1 MNTKELNALKE
12 RAYKTA
18 VAHGFHEEERPDTY
32 WLGLVMSEM
41 GEAIN
46 ADQNGLHADTKGF
59 EEDLAKIPFV
69 NGFKDIRDSFE
80 AHIKDTVE
88 DEIADIVI
96 RLLDFAGMKEY
107 KLHLERDS
115 FPDCHDALRTFEES
129 GLPGLFFIIMDNLS
143 DAFDGRELQTCI
155 YDIIYI
161 LGDCFDKM
169 TGSDHDLWWFVEK
182 KMKYNEQ
189 RPMLNGKKY

>member
-1 MNTKELNALKE
+1 MNTEELNSLKE

-18 VAHGFHEEERPDTY
+18 VAHGFHEEEKPDAY
-32 WLGLVMSEM
+32 WLGLVMSEA

-46 ADQNGLHADTKGF
+46 ADQKGLHADAVLF
-59 EEDLAKIPFV
+59 NDDLAKMPF
-69 NGFKDIRDSFE
+69 KDSFE

>member
-1 MNTKELNALKE
+1 MNTEELNALKE

-18 VAHGFHEEERPDTY
+18 VAHGFHEVEKSDAY
-32 WLGLVMSEM
+32 YLGLVMSEM

-46 ADQNGLHADTKGF
+46 ADRKGRHADAVLF
-59 EEDLAKIPFV
+59 NDDLAKIPFM
-69 NGFKDIRDSFE
+69 DSFE
-80 AHIKDTVE
+80 AHIKDSVE
-88 DEIADIVI
+88 DEIADIII

-143 DAFDGRELQTCI
+143 DAFDCGELQTCI
-155 YDIIYI
+155 YDIICFF
-161 LGDCFDKM
+161 GDWFEKV
-169 TGSDHDLWWFVEK
+169 TGSDHDLWWFVEQ
-182 KMKYNEQ
+182 KMKYNEL
-189 RPMLNGKKY
+189 RPMLNGKRY